1 MNHNIVEKDKD
12 SSEDYNI
19 NSEHPM
25 NNSKLEELIK
35 QVNKSEKKFDFKGF
49 ILYMLVTLLRIPLML
64 LLILVFHMDKT
75 VAVVISVLALFIGQS
90 VFSPINKQRKEMKQR
105 KQEEIISKNEQ
116 NFFNYLNQLNF
127 TFSDPRY
134 IEMIRAKDEEQVK
147 EIARLI
153 KENKPLPD
161 KKKKNK
167 A

>member
-1 MNHNIVEKDKD
+1 
-12 SSEDYNI
+12 
-19 NSEHPM
+19 
-25 NNSKLEELIK
+25 
-35 QVNKSEKKFDFKGF
+35 
-49 ILYMLVTLLRIPLML
+49 
-64 LLILVFHMDKT
+64 
-75 VAVVISVLALFIGQS
+75 
-90 VFSPINKQRKEMKQR
+90 MKQR